1 MMLTLLPSQ
10 TSQYTHEPHTSAQQV
25 ATWTRLA
32 SSCAENA
39 DFSAHVLPG
48 ANHKVWDT
56 EAQGVLITHV
66 TTLLSGIL
74 GIAPSLATQPPAA
87 APAPA
92 AEAPSHPASFDAIVE
107 LISTG
112 RADAIPGIR
121 QIPLVINEA
130 APSTSELRR
139 PPKPWEREAQASEEV
154 RGATREY
161 EEAQA

>member
-1 MMLTLLPSQ
+1 MLHC
-10 TSQYTHEPHTSAQQV
+10 SQYTHEPHTSAQQV

-32 SSCAENA
+32 ASTSSAK
-39 DFSAHVLPG
+39 FSAHVLPG
-48 ANHKVWDT
+48 ANHKVWDAS
-56 EAQGVLITHV
+56 AQAVLVSHIV
-66 TTLLSGIL
+66 TLLSSIL
-74 GIAPSLATQPPAA
+74 GIASPAPAA
-87 APAPA
+87 AAAPTA

-139 PPKPWEREAQASEEV
+139 PPKPWERKLEESGEAEDV
-154 RGATREY
+154 REARREY
-161 EEAQA
+161 EETLA